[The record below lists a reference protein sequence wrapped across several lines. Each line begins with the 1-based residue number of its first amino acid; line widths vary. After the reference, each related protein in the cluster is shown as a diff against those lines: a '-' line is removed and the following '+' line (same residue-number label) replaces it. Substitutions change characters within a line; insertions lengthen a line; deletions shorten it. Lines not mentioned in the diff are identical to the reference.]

1 MTDRYTVRRADDGAA
16 HIYEAGKQWTQS
28 AFTPRDT
35 FDELVL
41 QAVVDGLNGHEFR
54 ITGTALDVAERCRW
68 RVDTLRIGIMT
79 KAYSLLLQMMQEQG
93 TEGHRPW
100 RP

>member
-1 MTDRYTVRRADDGAA
+1 MGDRYTLHRQDDGSV
-16 HIYEAGKQWTQS
+16 HIHEAGKQWTQS
-28 AFTPRDT
+28 AFTPRDP

-41 QAVVDGLNGHEFR
+41 QAVVDGLNGHTFQ
-54 ITGTALDVAERCRW
+54 ITGKALDIAKRCRQS
-68 RVDTLRIGIMT
+68 VEALQLGIMT
-79 KAYSLLLQMMQEQG
+79 KSYSLLLQMMQEQG